1 MKLFLIIALF
11 FLSQVSFAQ
20 LSDAYF
26 NAVDSLME
34 TTPAIEL
41 CKINGKE
48 DLRFFPK
55 RPKNTATT
63 NSSLWRRLL
72 MPFSLTQA
80 VISFA
85 T

>member
-1 MKLFLIIALF
+1 MKLFLLIALF

-48 DLRFFPK
+48 DLRFFSKTPEK
-55 RPKNTATT
+55 YSNYKQQF
-63 NSSLWRRLL
+63 
-72 MPFSLTQA
+72 M
-80 VISFA
+80 VIVIMNVMVKK
-85 T
+85 